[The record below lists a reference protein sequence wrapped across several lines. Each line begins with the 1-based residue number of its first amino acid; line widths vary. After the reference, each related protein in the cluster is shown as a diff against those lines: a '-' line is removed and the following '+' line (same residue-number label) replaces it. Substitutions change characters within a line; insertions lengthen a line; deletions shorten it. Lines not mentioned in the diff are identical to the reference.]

1 MKVRSRWYRNVRW
14 LSGSDWLIICEITE
28 PVSKSEGD
36 VLILKNRGQS
46 TLTDQVLGDAAI
58 FINVGEEGK
67 KQMSRNQ
74 MSLLNKSARQSFF
87 RTFGYLRV

>member
-1 MKVRSRWYRNVRW
+1 MKAISRWYRNVRW
-14 LSGSDWLIICEITE
+14 LSGSVWPIISVITE

-58 FINVGEEGK
+58 FINGGGEGER
-67 KQMSRNQ
+67 QMSRNQ
-74 MSLLNKSARQSFF
+74 MSRLFL
-87 RTFGYLRV
+87 GVE